1 MRVRV
6 APLRGLPLPPMTVA
20 ERTGRRVTISVAN
33 ADAIRAASDHRF
45 PPKSRTAAAL
55 HHCLDAAEAARH
67 VRLTV
72 TDDEADTLRNID
84 VAALPDRI
92 ADALEDLRD
101 LQFDG
106 PDDDTAVLVA
116 AVSVGDVRALYRH
129 YLQDSSRPGQTV
141 RAIVERSNY
150 LTVSMRVE
158 LCWES
163 AFLIDTLTALEPS
176 SRALR
181 NARA

>member
-1 MRVRV
+1 M
-6 APLRGLPLPPMTVA
+6 APMRGLPLPPMTVA
-20 ERTGRRVTISVAN
+20 ERTGRRVTISVAD

-55 HHCLDAAEAARH
+55 HRCLDVAEAARH
-67 VRLTV
+67 VCLTV
-72 TDDEADTLRNID
+72 TDDEAETLRSID

-92 ADALEDLRD
+92 ADALEDLLH

-106 PDDDTAVLVA
+106 PNDDTADLVA
-116 AVSVGDVRALYRH
+116 SVSVANVRALYRH
-129 YLQDSSRPGQTV
+129 YLQDSSRPGQAI
-141 RAIVERSNY
+141 RAIVECSNY

-163 AFLIDTLTALEPS
+163 AFLIDTLTALHPR